1 MSTLP
6 FDRQRFVYSLAG
18 ALRAGG
24 WTAADLRESF
34 ARAIAEHPIR
44 VPGLFTRLLAQFPT
58 RPDFALLTLFLHE
71 DPGVA
76 RALAR
81 RERGLSIGRRKAGR
95 PAMSPPPWL
104 GPAAVPALAT
114 GDQLAAWLGVEPGR
128 LAWLADVSGR
138 NRTHPHGPLRLY
150 RYRWVPKAGGRARL
164 LEIPKLPLKNLQRA
178 ILEHVLNA
186 IPPHPA
192 VHGFRLGRSAV
203 TNAAAHCGRAVV
215 VKLDLADFFPSVPAG
230 RVCRVFRSAGYP
242 EAVARLLAG
251 LCTTRTPADV
261 WDARPNPA
269 SDGSEHAMRLRL
281 TDRHLPQGA
290 PTSPALANLA
300 AHRLDRRLAGLAARL
315 GATYTRYADDLTFS
329 GDGDLARRAKRLA
342 HVAAVVAGEEGF
354 ALNFRKTRVMRR
366 GRRQTVTGVV
376 VNARPNVP
384 RADFDLLKATLTNC
398 VRHGPTGQ
406 NREVRPD
413 FRAHLA
419 GRVAHLA
426 AINPARGRKLWALF
440 DRIAWP
446 TGSTHT
452 RRPLP

>member
-6 FDRQRFVYSLAG
+6 FDRQRFLYSLAG
-18 ALRAGG
+18 ALRAAE
-24 WTAADLRESF
+24 WTVAGLRASF
-34 ARAIAEHPIR
+34 ARSGAEHPIR
-44 VPGLFTRLLAQFPT
+44 VPGLFTRLLSRFPT
-58 RPDFALLTLFLHE
+58 QPDFAILTLFLHD

-81 RERGLSIGRRKAGR
+81 RERGPSIGKRKAVR
-95 PAMSPPPWL
+95 PAMSPPLWL

-114 GDQLAAWLGVEPGR
+114 ADQLAAWLGVEPGR
-128 LAWLADVSGR
+128 LAWLADVTGR
-138 NRTHPHGPLRLY
+138 NRTHPHGPLRTY
-150 RYRWVPKAGGRARL
+150 RHRWVPKASGRARL
-164 LEIPKLPLKNLQRA
+164 LEIPKLRLKNVQRA
-178 ILEHVLNA
+178 LLEHVLNA

-192 VHGFRLGRSAV
+192 VHGFCTGRSAV

-215 VKLDLADFFPSVPAG
+215 VKLDLADFFPSVPAA
-230 RVCRVFRSAGYP
+230 RVYRVFRSVGYP
-242 EAVARLLAG
+242 EAVAGLLAG

-269 SDGSEHAMRLRL
+269 LDGSEHATRLRL
-281 TDRHLPQGA
+281 SDRHLPQGA

-329 GDGDLARRAKRLA
+329 GDHDLARRAKRLA

-376 VNARPNVP
+376 VNAHPNVP

-398 VRHGPTGQ
+398 ARHGPAGQ
-406 NREVRPD
+406 NREGRPD

-419 GRVAHLA
+419 GRVAHA
-426 AINPARGRKLWALF
+426 AAVNPARGSKLWALF

-446 TGSTHT
+446 AAAPGG
-452 RRPLP
+452 